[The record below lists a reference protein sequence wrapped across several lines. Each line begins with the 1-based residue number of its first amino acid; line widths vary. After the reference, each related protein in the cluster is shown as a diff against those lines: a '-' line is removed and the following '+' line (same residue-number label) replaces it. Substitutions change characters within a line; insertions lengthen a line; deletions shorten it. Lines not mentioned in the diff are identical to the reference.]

1 MTVLQE
7 ATEAILDL
15 HALTRGF
22 GTGSPPDPSSVLGYQ
37 SNLVR
42 LHMELGQEMAR
53 KFGTKESAYL
63 SRKIAE
69 AKEYKNGRINLK
81 KTGGDSTQDAL
92 LAVGEEFNRE
102 IESATEF
109 EQYRNM
115 IRSMQNAIDFART
128 TISYIKS
135 GEKS

>member
-1 MTVLQE
+1 MTILQDS
-7 ATEAILDL
+7 TQAILDL
-15 HALTRGF
+15 HALTKGF
-22 GTGSPPDPSSVLGYQ
+22 AQGSPPDPSSVLGYQ

-81 KTGGDSTQDAL
+81 KTGGDSAQDAL

-102 IESATEF
+102 IESATEY
-109 EQYRNM
+109 EQYRQM

-128 TISYIKS
+128 TISFIKS
-135 GEKS
+135 GEK